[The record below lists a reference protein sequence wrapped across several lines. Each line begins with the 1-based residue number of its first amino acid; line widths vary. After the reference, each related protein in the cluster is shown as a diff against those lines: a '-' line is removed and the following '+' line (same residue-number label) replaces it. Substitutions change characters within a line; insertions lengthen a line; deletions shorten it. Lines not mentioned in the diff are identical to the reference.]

1 MRFCRILFV
10 LLSEQRRQ
18 NGFFCP
24 VSCSARFLFHCCSSS
39 KPRSSPP
46 NCSEPLI
53 TGPYPSRL
61 LEKAVQEL
69 TRLPGVGRKTALR
82 YALYLLRQS
91 PEVVHSF
98 AQSLTDLRDHVSH
111 CKICHNLS
119 DHDICDICA
128 ANNRDRT
135 QVCVVENVHSVM
147 CIEQTG
153 QYNGLYHVLGGI
165 ISPMDGIGPSDIE
178 LASLI
183 NRAEEGEIKEVILA
197 LSPTM
202 EGDTTNF
209 YISRRLAHLDLKISV
224 IARGVS
230 VGDGLEYTDEVTLGR
245 SILGRTPLQS

>member
-111 CKICHNLS
+111 CNIFHNLS

-165 ISPMDGIGPSDIE
+165 ISPMDGI
-178 LASLI
+178 
-183 NRAEEGEIKEVILA
+183 
-197 LSPTM
+197 
-202 EGDTTNF
+202 
-209 YISRRLAHLDLKISV
+209 
-224 IARGVS
+224 
-230 VGDGLEYTDEVTLGR
+230 
-245 SILGRTPLQS
+245 